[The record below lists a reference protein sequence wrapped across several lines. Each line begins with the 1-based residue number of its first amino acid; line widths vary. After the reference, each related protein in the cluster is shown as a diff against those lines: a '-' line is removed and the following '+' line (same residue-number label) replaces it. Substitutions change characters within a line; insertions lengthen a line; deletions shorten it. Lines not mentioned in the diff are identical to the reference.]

1 MHDIHSFDNAHN
13 ISYCS
18 QGRLGDGVTEM
29 LCTISIAFFESEEQ
43 FQNEKL

>member
-1 MHDIHSFDNAHN
+1 MHDIHSFDNVR
-13 ISYCS
+13 YCS